1 VKKEFVFGIALTLVA
16 IGGCGGSS
24 SNSSS
29 GTNGG
34 VAFEEFTTTLPDGS
48 AMELEVLA
56 NANGVWAGE
65 FAVSAET
72 GPYAHQTGSFE
83 GKVSGNTLTATCEIS
98 DGGEF
103 TLTGSANGD
112 KGLKLTRSDIAGTVL
127 NFVPV
132 TPRVLAESR
141 ANVSFK
147 LDAGASTGRVVISD
161 SPYYR
166 ISTIT
171 EYRGS
176 WLGLRVSFWQW
187 DDGHSTCD
195 VYVDPSCI
203 IAADFEQYKLSN
215 FSSSTA
221 IGEGR
226 MTMYSS
232 ISKTQIKVKFAPV
245 ASP

>member
-1 VKKEFVFGIALTLVA
+1 VKREFVLGIGLTFLA

-24 SNSSS
+24 SSSGS

-34 VAFEEFTTTLPDGS
+34 VAFEEFTATLPDGS

-65 FAVSAET
+65 FAVAAET
-72 GPYAHQTGSFE
+72 GPYAYQVGSFE

-98 DGGEF
+98 GGGEF

-127 NFVPV
+127 DFVPI

-141 ANVSFK
+141 ADVSFN
-147 LDAGASTGRVVISD
+147 LDTGSAKGRVVISD
-161 SPYYR
+161 SPYSR
-166 ISTIT
+166 FAPLT

-176 WLGLRVSFWQW
+176 WLGLSVTFWQY
-187 DDGHSTCD
+187 DSGRANCNIF
-195 VYVDPSCI
+195 VDPACI
-203 IAADFEQYKLSN
+203 LTANFQQYKLSD

-221 IGEGR
+221 TGEGQ

-232 ISKTQIKVKFAPV
+232 VIRQQVRVKYTPV